1 MTETNS
7 LTMIIDK
14 TSIMTTEKISI
25 IEMIG
30 KIIEIKTEIIM
41 IEIIMIEIIMIE
53 IIMIEWLM
61 KEWIMIESITI
72 ESIMKESIMKESI
85 MIDFMII
92 KDNIMGFY
100 LLIYS
105 RSFNERQ
112 ENERN

>member
-1 MTETNS
+1 
-7 LTMIIDK
+7 
-14 TSIMTTEKISI
+14 
-25 IEMIG
+25 
-30 KIIEIKTEIIM
+30 
-41 IEIIMIEIIMIE
+41 
-53 IIMIEWLM
+53 
-61 KEWIMIESITI
+61 MIESITI